1 MPGDVFRTWLD
12 TKPCGSLVIS
22 QASPA
27 LTVHNNFA
35 LNGVLITVIEG
46 PKSLISYAI
55 SVRAGNSQHS
65 WLLLPASRQLP
76 LRLSETV
83 PAQCALSPCTVCSS
97 CVIPSFPPH
106 LVFPSLFPQWQ
117 DYRTSVLLLAC
128 PCLSFLPDFFPLLSS
143 SLCSGSNHKCQ
154 VSIQNARA
162 KKGAD
167 LTAVEQVQ
175 DLGMQEEKHKQDAM
189 LKLSQT
195 GAVPSME
202 SDQSSTSPG
211 QDIQGQSGDKP
222 APGLPSPAPAPTE
235 QPSTWPEAEVCDISE
250 ELSRQLEDIIKTYGS
265 ATSLMEK
272 ESTATG
278 TDRPEKGEPGSLED
292 AEYED
297 GNEESEKEKL
307 APGDASKAKE
317 PSSNKEQKLEKKI
330 LKGLGKYLYIHT
342 ALLQTQTHASN
353 HRFHNR
359 KEATLLMQSL
369 NKLNT
374 PEEKLDLLFKKYAE
388 LLEEHRAEQ
397 KKLKYLQ
404 KRQAQITKEKDQLQ
418 SEHSRAILAR
428 SKLESLCRELQ
439 RHNKNLKEET
449 IQRARE
455 EDEKRKEITNHFQGT
470 LSEIQAQIEQQ
481 SERNMKLC
489 QENTEL
495 AEKLKSIIDQYE
507 LREEI
512 PTHVLSPKP
521 SVVQHLDKIFKHREL
536 QQKLVDAKLEQSQ
549 EMMKEAEERHQ
560 KEKEYAHFDAFLHYF
575 HLLNQAAEWK
585 LQAKMLKEQETVLQ
599 AQITLYSER
608 FEEFQ
613 KTLAKSN
620 EVFATFKQEMEKMTK
635 KMKKLEKD
643 TATWKSRFENCN
655 RALLDMIEEKAMRS
669 KEYECFMLKIQRL
682 ENLCRAL
689 QEERNELYKK
699 IKQAQLPE
707 EVNGNG
713 ILEEEDEE
721 DDTETTPSSSE
732 QASID
737 LHESDKRM
745 LKQLAEAFRVSHK
758 AEESLPSNSSNPETC
773 DTQTCNAVLVPE
785 PPTPLIPHSEA
796 GNHCEQ
802 PSTSTPTPSEHTPAP
817 TESTTAPTEST
828 TAPTE
833 NLSKPTKNTPSLTG
847 RVPTPTESVPVP
859 PESVLVPTGNMPI
872 LTEGMPATP
881 ENMPTP
887 TQNTPLSLGNMPV
900 PIQCP
905 PKAAERAEEAVEWSW
920 YNRAALLSTQE
931 QSRAGP
937 SSTPLLPAHFHRRPD
952 MKHIKIYTNNRTN
965 KANKAT
971 TTLQRRMPAWR
982 HHPQQNLAAT
992 HKLPSHGV
1000 LALGYDQWVVPK
1012 KLHVHFYFCKAQE
1025 PLMAKGRCDSR
1036 CFLSGLVLTE
1046 ETFFLTRYAQARS
1059 CSYGQW
1065 VQCWSHSSWLEETGF
1080 PKTVA
1085 NRTTAQN
1092 LKNVLQTQNQAQKLT
1107 QERSTSEGDHSLLTR
1122 LFRPALPPMS
1132 WVAPKDIATQTEQGP
1147 IHQRKLFKHWQCP
1160 VAQSTVYNVPVA
1172 GTESSKDE
1180 LPKVLPLAHLGIVF
1194 HPHMESIQFMP
1205 GDVSEQ
1211 L

>member
-1 MPGDVFRTWLD
+1 
-12 TKPCGSLVIS
+12 
-22 QASPA
+22 
-27 LTVHNNFA
+27 
-35 LNGVLITVIEG
+35 
-46 PKSLISYAI
+46 
-55 SVRAGNSQHS
+55 
-65 WLLLPASRQLP
+65 
-76 LRLSETV
+76 
-83 PAQCALSPCTVCSS
+83 
-97 CVIPSFPPH
+97 
-106 LVFPSLFPQWQ
+106 
-117 DYRTSVLLLAC
+117 
-128 PCLSFLPDFFPLLSS
+128 
-143 SLCSGSNHKCQ
+143 
-154 VSIQNARA
+154 
-162 KKGAD
+162 
-167 LTAVEQVQ
+167 
-175 DLGMQEEKHKQDAM
+175 
-189 LKLSQT
+189 
-195 GAVPSME
+195 ME
-202 SDQSSTSPG
+202 NDQSSTSPG
-211 QDIQGQSGDKP
+211 QGIQGQSGDKP
-222 APGLPSPAPAPTE
+222 APGLPSPAPATTE
-235 QPSTWPEAEVCDISE
+235 QPSAWPKAAVCDISE

-272 ESTATG
+272 ESAATG

-330 LKGLGKYLYIHT
+330 LKGLGKYLH
-342 ALLQTQTHASN
+342 
-353 HRFHNR
+353 
-359 KEATLLMQSL
+359 KATLLMQSL

-507 LREEI
+507 LREE
-512 PTHVLSPKP
+512 
-521 SVVQHLDKIFKHREL
+521 HLDKIFKHREL

-560 KEKEYAHFDAFLHYF
+560 KEKEY
-575 HLLNQAAEWK
+575 LLNQAAEWK

-613 KTLAKSN
+613 KTLTKSN

-707 EVNGNG
+707 EVNGNS
-713 ILEEEDEE
+713 ILEEEEEEEEEEE
-721 DDTETTPSSSE
+721 DDADMTPSSSE
-732 QASID
+732 QASIE

-758 AEESLPSNSSNPETC
+758 AEETLPSNSSNPETC
-773 DTQTCNAVLVPE
+773 DPQTCSAILVPE
-785 PPTPLIPHSEA
+785 PPVPLIPHAEA

-802 PSTSTPTPSEHTPAP
+802 PSTSTPTPTEHTPAP
-817 TESTTAPTEST
+817 TESVTV
-828 TAPTE
+828 PTE
-833 NLSKPTKNTPSLTG
+833 NVSQPTKSTPSLPD
-847 RVPTPTESVPVP
+847 RVPTPTESVPMP
-859 PESVLVPTGNMPI
+859 PESVLVPTGNMPTP
-872 LTEGMPATP
+872 TESMPATP
-881 ENMPTP
+881 ENVPTP
-887 TQNTPLSLGNMPV
+887 TQNTPTPLGNMPV

-905 PKAAERAEEAVEWSW
+905 PKAAECADDPTDRFVQGQSAEQTGMDTDMEAV
-920 YNRAALLSTQE
+920 
-931 QSRAGP
+931 
-937 SSTPLLPAHFHRRPD
+937 D
-952 MKHIKIYTNNRTN
+952 
-965 KANKAT
+965 
-971 TTLQRRMPAWR
+971 
-982 HHPQQNLAAT
+982 
-992 HKLPSHGV
+992 
-1000 LALGYDQWVVPK
+1000 
-1012 KLHVHFYFCKAQE
+1012 
-1025 PLMAKGRCDSR
+1025 
-1036 CFLSGLVLTE
+1036 
-1046 ETFFLTRYAQARS
+1046 
-1059 CSYGQW
+1059 
-1065 VQCWSHSSWLEETGF
+1065 
-1080 PKTVA
+1080 
-1085 NRTTAQN
+1085 
-1092 LKNVLQTQNQAQKLT
+1092 
-1107 QERSTSEGDHSLLTR
+1107 
-1122 LFRPALPPMS
+1122 
-1132 WVAPKDIATQTEQGP
+1132 
-1147 IHQRKLFKHWQCP
+1147 
-1160 VAQSTVYNVPVA
+1160 
-1172 GTESSKDE
+1172 
-1180 LPKVLPLAHLGIVF
+1180 
-1194 HPHMESIQFMP
+1194 
-1205 GDVSEQ
+1205 
-1211 L
+1211 

>member
-1 MPGDVFRTWLD
+1 M
-12 TKPCGSLVIS
+12 
-22 QASPA
+22 
-27 LTVHNNFA
+27 
-35 LNGVLITVIEG
+35 
-46 PKSLISYAI
+46 
-55 SVRAGNSQHS
+55 
-65 WLLLPASRQLP
+65 LPASRQLP

-83 PAQCALSPCTVCSS
+83 PAQRALRPRTACSS
-97 CVIPSFPPH
+97 CVILSFPPH
-106 LVFPSLFPQWQ
+106 SVFPSLFPQWQ
-117 DYRTSVLLLAC
+117 DYRTSGLFLAC

-143 SLCSGSNHKCQ
+143 SLCSG
-154 VSIQNARA
+154 AA
-162 KKGAD
+162 
-167 LTAVEQVQ
+167 
-175 DLGMQEEKHKQDAM
+175 
-189 LKLSQT
+189 
-195 GAVPSME
+195 PSME
-202 SDQSSTSPG
+202 NDQSSTSPG
-211 QDIQGQSGDKP
+211 QDIQGQSGNKP
-222 APGLPSPAPAPTE
+222 APGLQSPAPALPSPAPAPTE
-235 QPSTWPEAEVCDISE
+235 QPSTWPEAAVCDISE

-272 ESTATG
+272 EDTAAG
-278 TDRPEKGEPGSLED
+278 TNRPEKGEPGSLED

-307 APGDASKAKE
+307 PPGDASKAKE

-330 LKGLGKYLYIHT
+330 LKGLG
-342 ALLQTQTHASN
+342 
-353 HRFHNR
+353 

-404 KRQAQITKEKDQLQ
+404 KRQAQLTKEKDQLQ
-418 SEHSRAILAR
+418 SEHSRAVLAR

-449 IQRARE
+449 LQRARE

-507 LREEI
+507 LREE
-512 PTHVLSPKP
+512 
-521 SVVQHLDKIFKHREL
+521 HLDKIFKHREL

-560 KEKEYAHFDAFLHYF
+560 KEKEY
-575 HLLNQAAEWK
+575 LLNQAAEWK

-699 IKQAQLPE
+699 IKQAQFPE

-713 ILEEEDEE
+713 ILEEEEEEEDEE
-721 DDTETTPSSSE
+721 DGTETTPSSSE
-732 QASID
+732 QASIE
-737 LHESDKRM
+737 LHDRDKRM

-758 AEESLPSNSSNPETC
+758 AEESPPSNSSNPETC
-773 DTQTCNAVLVPE
+773 DTQTCNAALVPE
-785 PPTPLIPHSEA
+785 PPAPLIPHPEA

-802 PSTSTPTPSEHTPAP
+802 PSMGTPTPTEHTPAP
-817 TESTTAPTEST
+817 TESM

-833 NLSKPTKNTPSLTG
+833 NGSKPTKSTPSLPD
-847 RVPTPTESVPVP
+847 RVPTPTERVPMP
-859 PESVLVPTGNMPI
+859 LESALVPTGIVPI
-872 LTEGMPATP
+872 PTESMPASP
-881 ENMPTP
+881 KNVPTP
-887 TQNTPLSLGNMPV
+887 PQNTPISLGNAPV
-900 PIQCP
+900 PMQCP
-905 PKAAERAEEAVEWSW
+905 PKAAECVDEPADRSVQGQPAEQTADTDMEAV
-920 YNRAALLSTQE
+920 
-931 QSRAGP
+931 
-937 SSTPLLPAHFHRRPD
+937 D
-952 MKHIKIYTNNRTN
+952 
-965 KANKAT
+965 
-971 TTLQRRMPAWR
+971 
-982 HHPQQNLAAT
+982 
-992 HKLPSHGV
+992 
-1000 LALGYDQWVVPK
+1000 
-1012 KLHVHFYFCKAQE
+1012 
-1025 PLMAKGRCDSR
+1025 
-1036 CFLSGLVLTE
+1036 
-1046 ETFFLTRYAQARS
+1046 
-1059 CSYGQW
+1059 
-1065 VQCWSHSSWLEETGF
+1065 
-1080 PKTVA
+1080 
-1085 NRTTAQN
+1085 
-1092 LKNVLQTQNQAQKLT
+1092 
-1107 QERSTSEGDHSLLTR
+1107 
-1122 LFRPALPPMS
+1122 
-1132 WVAPKDIATQTEQGP
+1132 
-1147 IHQRKLFKHWQCP
+1147 
-1160 VAQSTVYNVPVA
+1160 
-1172 GTESSKDE
+1172 
-1180 LPKVLPLAHLGIVF
+1180 
-1194 HPHMESIQFMP
+1194 
-1205 GDVSEQ
+1205 
-1211 L
+1211 

>member
-1 MPGDVFRTWLD
+1 
-12 TKPCGSLVIS
+12 
-22 QASPA
+22 
-27 LTVHNNFA
+27 
-35 LNGVLITVIEG
+35 
-46 PKSLISYAI
+46 
-55 SVRAGNSQHS
+55 
-65 WLLLPASRQLP
+65 
-76 LRLSETV
+76 
-83 PAQCALSPCTVCSS
+83 
-97 CVIPSFPPH
+97 
-106 LVFPSLFPQWQ
+106 
-117 DYRTSVLLLAC
+117 
-128 PCLSFLPDFFPLLSS
+128 
-143 SLCSGSNHKCQ
+143 
-154 VSIQNARA
+154 
-162 KKGAD
+162 
-167 LTAVEQVQ
+167 
-175 DLGMQEEKHKQDAM
+175 
-189 LKLSQT
+189 
-195 GAVPSME
+195 
-202 SDQSSTSPG
+202 QSSTSPG

-222 APGLPSPAPAPTE
+222 APGLLSPAPAPTE
-235 QPSTWPEAEVCDISE
+235 QPSTWPEAAVCDISE

-278 TDRPEKGEPGSLED
+278 TDRPEKGETGSLED

-317 PSSNKEQKLEKKI
+317 PSGNKEQKLEKKI
-330 LKGLGKYLYIHT
+330 LKGLGKYLH
-342 ALLQTQTHASN
+342 
-353 HRFHNR
+353 R

-507 LREEI
+507 LREE
-512 PTHVLSPKP
+512 
-521 SVVQHLDKIFKHREL
+521 HLDKIFKHREL

-549 EMMKEAEERHQ
+549 EMMKEAEDRHQ
-560 KEKEYAHFDAFLHYF
+560 KEKEY
-575 HLLNQAAEWK
+575 LLNQAAEWK

-613 KTLAKSN
+613 KTLTKSN

-699 IKQAQLPE
+699 IKQAQFPE
-707 EVNGNG
+707 EVNGNS
-713 ILEEEDEE
+713 ILEEEEE
-721 DDTETTPSSSE
+721 DDDNTPSSSE
-732 QASID
+732 QASIE

-758 AEESLPSNSSNPETC
+758 AEESVPSNSSNPETC
-773 DTQTCNAVLVPE
+773 DTQKCSAVLVPE
-785 PPTPLIPHSEA
+785 PPAPLIPHSEA
-796 GNHCEQ
+796 GNHCEH
-802 PSTSTPTPSEHTPAP
+802 PSPSTPTPTEHTPAP
-817 TESTTAPTEST
+817 TGSKTVA
-828 TAPTE
+828 TE
-833 NLSKPTKNTPSLTG
+833 NVEKPTKSMPSLPD

-859 PESVLVPTGNMPI
+859 PESVLVPTGNMPTP
-872 LTEGMPATP
+872 TESMPATP
-881 ENMPTP
+881 ENVPTATQNTA
-887 TQNTPLSLGNMPV
+887 TQNTPTAPGNTPV
-900 PIQCP
+900 LIHCP
-905 PKAAERAEEAVEWSW
+905 PKAAECADDPADTSVQGQSAEQTGDTDMEAV
-920 YNRAALLSTQE
+920 
-931 QSRAGP
+931 
-937 SSTPLLPAHFHRRPD
+937 D
-952 MKHIKIYTNNRTN
+952 
-965 KANKAT
+965 
-971 TTLQRRMPAWR
+971 
-982 HHPQQNLAAT
+982 
-992 HKLPSHGV
+992 
-1000 LALGYDQWVVPK
+1000 
-1012 KLHVHFYFCKAQE
+1012 
-1025 PLMAKGRCDSR
+1025 
-1036 CFLSGLVLTE
+1036 
-1046 ETFFLTRYAQARS
+1046 
-1059 CSYGQW
+1059 
-1065 VQCWSHSSWLEETGF
+1065 
-1080 PKTVA
+1080 
-1085 NRTTAQN
+1085 
-1092 LKNVLQTQNQAQKLT
+1092 
-1107 QERSTSEGDHSLLTR
+1107 
-1122 LFRPALPPMS
+1122 
-1132 WVAPKDIATQTEQGP
+1132 
-1147 IHQRKLFKHWQCP
+1147 
-1160 VAQSTVYNVPVA
+1160 
-1172 GTESSKDE
+1172 
-1180 LPKVLPLAHLGIVF
+1180 
-1194 HPHMESIQFMP
+1194 
-1205 GDVSEQ
+1205 
-1211 L
+1211 